1 MVSEEAWFIKHNNR
15 TLGPF
20 TIATLRDQILR
31 KRIGRTTLASHT
43 PKGPWKS
50 LHLHPPLKHILER
63 QTGQGPPPSKQADRI
78 ASSKYTGR
86 KASSKPIYML
96 IGIGAAACMFLLSV
110 VVLSSISE
118 SGPQLEG
125 PASSRHPDAV
135 SSNQD
140 GELKSNGTTRPGP
153 INDASA
159 ATPDAQLPEIA
170 TVDGPNASPP
180 GTNPELPGRN
190 PELPGTDPEP
200 ADANAEQPST
210 DPQSG
215 NASAV
220 AGPAGSALPETP
232 NVAQELSSQQVEEL
246 AAIDALEQMH
256 KQLLDERATT
266 AEAQKEIET
275 VLKLSRR
282 TVNNSPEVFSCAV
295 AVQLD
300 FGIKPGKQPRVRS
313 SRSANYWMG
322 HRVKV
327 VASMMFHGSTYA
339 LGQLKQY
346 QDALLAAAR
355 RIDDPGD
362 RQRLAAEFRWISD
375 SAELLGVLSSRD
387 RVLIDRI
394 TSNAV
399 AFTYLTDVSATDEDG
414 EGASASSKA
423 DACERRLRNVLST
436 AKTISA
442 AAKRKFDARKVA
454 QMGPLERDAIMAV
467 REYVDAYSDLRLAE
481 TVLESDGTLAKIR
494 GITEFKVERMRRDVR
509 ALYQLYLSK
518 RDKYGELYG
527 QCMQAYLGAMQLIR
541 GNQAAVLRIKS
552 GDEDVLK
559 REPDLVSLTKSIDRV
574 LITEQQSVQRALL
587 PVLQN
592 TLLSVRSAKADKE
605 LIVTRLI
612 AKQLQINVVSVFAGA
627 RESIRRGGVSD

>member
-1 MVSEEAWFIKHNNR
+1 MVSEEAWFIKHNKR

-31 KRIGRTTLASHT
+31 QRIDRTTLASHT
-43 PKGPWKS
+43 PKGPWKP
-50 LHLHPPLKHILER
+50 LHLHPPLKHICER
-63 QTGQGPPPSKQADRI
+63 QTAQGLPPSRQADRI

-96 IGIGAAACMFLLSV
+96 IGIGAAACMFLLSL

-125 PASSRHPDAV
+125 PASSRPPDAV
-135 SSNQD
+135 SSDQD

-153 INDASA
+153 IKDASA
-159 ATPDAQLPEIA
+159 AAPDAQLPEIA

-180 GTNPELPGRN
+180 GTNT
-190 PELPGTDPEP
+190 ELPGTNPEP

-215 NASAV
+215 NASAG

-256 KQLLDERATT
+256 KQLLGERATT

-275 VLKLSRR
+275 LLKQSRR
-282 TVNNSPEVFSCAV
+282 TVSNSPEVFSCAV

-327 VASMMFHGSTYA
+327 VASMMFLGSTYA

-346 QDALLAAAR
+346 QDAVLAAAR

-375 SAELLGVLSSRD
+375 SAVLLGVLSSRD
-387 RVLIDRI
+387 RVLIERI

-399 AFTYLTDVSATDEDG
+399 ASTYLTDVSAADEDD